1 VVAIAVR
8 ALRARVLCFTA
19 CAGCRYTAPRTE
31 RKSRRRVEA
40 AACRLPKA
48 MRIRHNL
55 TNFGQCG
62 SCMKTRKSTT
72 RLPKVVALALAVEA
86 TSLMPVSLVRA
97 ASDCS
102 TLITLADWGEN
113 STGDIDVRPG
123 GSCLFPI
130 RMRGTVSSSG
140 ISQKPAHGN
149 LKRLNISTYEYTAK
163 ARYKGSDTFAIKA
176 TGQGPT
182 GSGTSVITVHA
193 TIK

>member
-1 VVAIAVR
+1 
-8 ALRARVLCFTA
+8 
-19 CAGCRYTAPRTE
+19 
-31 RKSRRRVEA
+31 
-40 AACRLPKA
+40 

-62 SCMKTRKSTT
+62 SCMKTRESTT
-72 RLPKVVALALAVEA
+72 RLPKVVALTLIVEA

-102 TLITLADWGEN
+102 TLITPADWGEN
-113 STGDIDVRPG
+113 STGDIDVAPG

-163 ARYKGSDTFAIKA
+163 ARYKGSENKSRRSMNENSGSHSESFPYPEGAKRV
-176 TGQGPT
+176 QFGP
-182 GSGTSVITVHA
+182 G
-193 TIK
+193 